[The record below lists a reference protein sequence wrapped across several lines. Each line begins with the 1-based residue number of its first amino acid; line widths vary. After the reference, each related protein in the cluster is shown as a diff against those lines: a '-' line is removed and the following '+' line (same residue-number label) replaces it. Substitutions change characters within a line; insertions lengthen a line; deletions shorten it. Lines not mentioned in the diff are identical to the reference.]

1 MNPTTSKSSHAADGR
16 SGTFCVDCQS
26 HIYIPEFLAFL
37 EKRNTLP
44 TAYRRNGERYVQ
56 VGDWALK
63 LQPGHTSV
71 EAKLAM
77 MDSHGIDVTLLST
90 NFPGPELFGADGPA
104 IARMMND
111 YVAEV
116 ARRHPQRFASLAVLP
131 TQNVEASLTELDRAV
146 RELGM
151 QGVLLFSN
159 QNGRFSDEPEFRPLI
174 RRIEQL
180 GVPLV
185 LHPAHPVCFE
195 ATRGYQMTGGLG
207 WMFDSTIA
215 LARMIMAGILEE
227 HPALKLLCPHLGGTL
242 PYLIGRL
249 DHQVTVLGRGGEAIT
264 KLPSEYLRT
273 VYLDTASV
281 LALTI
286 RYGYD
291 FVGPDRLLYASD
303 HPWVDPQLTRKA
315 VRDLELP
322 EADERKI
329 LGQNAQR
336 LFRIAAT
343 EVKARSRSK
352 SETASGTATSGTD
365 TAM

>member
-1 MNPTTSKSSHAADGR
+1 MNPTTSKSSPAADGR
-16 SGTFCVDCQS
+16 SRPFCVDCQS

-44 TAYRRNGERYVQ
+44 RAYRQSGERYVQ

-63 LQPGHTSV
+63 LRPGHTSV
-71 EAKLAM
+71 QAKLAM
-77 MDSHGIDVTLLST
+77 MDLHGIDVTLLST
-90 NFPGPELFGADGPA
+90 NFPGPELFGAEGPA
-104 IARMMND
+104 VARMMND
-111 YVAEV
+111 YVAEI
-116 ARRHPQRFASLAVLP
+116 ARRHPQRFAGLAVLP
-131 TQNVEASLTELDRAV
+131 TQNLEASLKELDRAV
-146 RELGM
+146 CELGM
-151 QGVLLFSN
+151 RGLLLFSN
-159 QNGRFSDEPEFRPLI
+159 QNGRFNDEPEFRPLI
-174 RRIEQL
+174 RRVEEL

-185 LHPAHPVCFE
+185 LHPAHPVCYE

-227 HPALKLLCPHLGGTL
+227 RPALKLLCPHLGGTL

-249 DHQVTVLGRGGEAIT
+249 DHQVAVLGRGGGAIT

-291 FVGPDRLLYASD
+291 FVGADRLLFASD

-315 VRDLELP
+315 LLDLELP

-329 LGQNAQR
+329 LGENAQR
-336 LFRIAAT
+336 LFGIARQ
-343 EVKARSRSK
+343 RSGGSIAGPRQ
-352 SETASGTATSGTD
+352 E
-365 TAM
+365 